1 MERIGKDFVEN
12 ENHSEDRA
20 MLKTI
25 GMIILAGTGIGTGMM
40 LVGSPTIKAAASDE
54 KPSAEIKLAPTPF
67 VAEKGAKLERA
78 IFAGGCFWGTEF
90 HFRTVKGVTA
100 TAVGYTG
107 GHKANP
113 TYKEVC
119 FTNTGHAEG
128 VMLEFDP
135 KVVSYREL
143 VDQFWEIHNPT
154 TKNRQGPDIG
164 SQYRS
169 VIYTYSEDQAKVAQ
183 QSKKDAAKKFSA
195 PIVTEITPASRF
207 YMAEDY
213 HQQYAEK
220 NGKASCPIDRSNHIG
235 G

>member
-1 MERIGKDFVEN
+1 
-12 ENHSEDRA
+12 
-20 MLKTI
+20 MLT
-25 GMIILAGTGIGTGMM
+25 
-40 LVGSPTIKAAASDE
+40 GSPTIKAAASDE
-54 KPSAEIKLAPTPF
+54 KPSAELKLAPTKF
-67 VAEKGAKLERA
+67 KAAEGANLERA

-107 GHKANP
+107 GHKENP

-119 FTNTGHAEG
+119 YTNTGHAEG

-169 VIYTYSEDQAKVAQ
+169 AIYTLNDEQMKVAL
-183 QSKKDAAKKFSA
+183 QSKKEAAKMFSA
-195 PIVTEITPASRF
+195 PIVTEIVKASPF

-220 NGKASCPIDRSNHIG
+220 TGKASCPIDRSNHIG